1 MSQTAIFDV
10 KLYGAPDDMK
20 YRDQHRG
27 RNIARGSSMSF
38 TFENLISYGLV
49 AWMVTG
55 FILMGLNVW

>member
-1 MSQTAIFDV
+1 MS
-10 KLYGAPDDMK
+10 L
-20 YRDQHRG
+20 
-27 RNIARGSSMSF
+27 